1 MGYQVILINIAEFV
15 VALQTAD
22 AEVAQR
28 IRAMYADFLVS
39 AESPRLTLDLRIVPP
54 VLNIQPRRGEL
65 WVINTHFN
73 QQRLTYESYLEQGE
87 IDFAAGHGWL
97 NMAPKVSVEN
107 FLRVAYA
114 WLCVQNEALLLH
126 AAGLIRDGQGYIFFG
141 PSGAGKTTTTQ
152 LARDSAAIL
161 SDDLIIVRFHEG
173 QPVLH
178 GVPFKGALADVL
190 RANQS
195 APLRAIYRLQQSR
208 AHRLEPL
215 PHALAVAELSA
226 SAPFVVRETGLSERL
241 IAVCDRLARSVPV
254 QRLHFARDDRFWEV
268 IDGYFETV
276 P

>member
-1 MGYQVILINIAEFV
+1 MGYKAILINIAEFV
-15 VALQTAD
+15 VALRTDD

-28 IRAMYADFLVS
+28 IRTMYADFLVS
-39 AESPRLTLDLRIVPP
+39 TASPHLTLDIEIVPP
-54 VLNIQPRRGEL
+54 ILNIQPRRGEL

-87 IDFAAGHGWL
+87 IDFAAGYGWL
-97 NMAPKVSVEN
+97 KMAAKVSVEN

-126 AAGLIRDGQGYIFFG
+126 AAGLIRDGQGYVFFG

-152 LARDSAAIL
+152 LARDSAAVL

-173 QPVLH
+173 QPFLH

-195 APLRAIYRLQQSR
+195 APLKGIYRLQQSR
-208 AHRLEPL
+208 RHHLEPL
-215 PHALAVAELSA
+215 PHILAIAELSA
-226 SAPFVVRETGLSERL
+226 SAPFVVREVGLSERL

-254 QRLHFARDDRFWEV
+254 QKLHFARNAGFWEV
-268 IDGYFETV
+268 IDGSFQTV